1 MRDGD
6 IILTAPILS
15 ESGGPCCLEDWSKK
29 EKARSASFYLLFIF
43 SSSSLHLLF
52 IFSSS
57 SKKWVENGVGKQ
69 YKFRIVGIGGLAAA
83 LKYLNIKI

>member
-43 SSSSLHLLF
+43 SSSS
-52 IFSSS
+52 
-57 SKKWVENGVGKQ
+57 KKWVENGVGKQ

>member
-1 MRDGD
+1 MK
-6 IILTAPILS
+6 A
-15 ESGGPCCLEDWSKK
+15 GGLAASKIVAK
-29 EKARSASFYLLFIF
+29 KKRRGLPHFIF

-69 YKFRIVGIGGLAAA
+69 YKFRIVGIGGIAAA